1 MRSFFLVLK
10 KLWFFKTLKILTRFE
25 MIIQMQSFLSLDST
39 AGETFAYKPQG
50 SRFEAKFPQLS
61 LWVVQLV

>member
-1 MRSFFLVLK
+1 
-10 KLWFFKTLKILTRFE
+10 
-25 MIIQMQSFLSLDST
+25 MIIQMQSFLSLDTT

-50 SRFEAKFPQLS
+50 SRFEAKYPQLS